1 MFVVGVTGGIGSG
14 KTTVTHL
21 FEHYGIEV
29 VDADVIARQ
38 IMHPGSEALT
48 AILARF
54 GDQALLPNGD
64 LNRRWLRERIFAH
77 PDDKQWLN
85 QLTHPIIR
93 RELLAALV
101 RAQSPYVILSAP
113 LLVENGLTELCDRV
127 LVVDV
132 SPVVQRERTQ
142 QRDGVSAAQV
152 EAIMAAQASRD
163 ERLAAADHIIDN
175 SGTEQNLIPQVKQL
189 HELYLRLAQINRAN
203 D

>member
-14 KTTVTHL
+14 KTTVTNL

-77 PDDKQWLN
+77 PDDKHWLN

-93 RELLAALV
+93 RELLAALA

-113 LLVENGLTELCDRV
+113 LLVENGLTEFCDQV

-132 SPVVQRERTQ
+132 SPVMQRERTQ

-189 HELYLRLAQINRAN
+189 HELYLRLAQTKRAN